1 MSTVEQWSVWTARVY
16 FEDQPEVFKVRPVVI
31 YGNRAFIC
39 TALKVTSRE
48 KNDRFHI
55 AIRQWAAAGLD
66 KPSWIDISKVIQMP
80 EDQLIAQ
87 IGTLDTED
95 ILEVL
100 SRLHFE

>member
-1 MSTVEQWSVWTARVY
+1 M
-16 FEDQPEVFKVRPVVI
+16 FKVCPVVI

-55 AIRQWAAAGLD
+55 ATRQLAAAGLD
-66 KPSWIDISKVIQMP
+66 KPSWIDISKVIRLP
-80 EDQLIAQ
+80 EDQLIEQ
-87 IGTLDTED
+87 IGMLDTED
-95 ILEVL
+95 LLAVL